1 MSSDNL
7 SLKAGTVCATCNN
20 PDPCLQSIEVGE
32 FDGRTHIWPV
42 ESSIK
47 LSLVD
52 QGQGVKGWFSVESK
66 CGKPD
71 CPQATLNYDNTA
83 KKLSAGICNAETL
96 YFKEPNSLS
105 YDNINVGSLWSYLNN
120 IITPK
125 DVFSE
130 PHSYLLSVQGCIEQ
144 ITPVALDVYP
154 SVQLHVATA
163 FVYELA
169 GRERTWKERRDEQK
183 KHSILMHKVRP
194 KDGNQLRGGWTVH
207 TDQFAITNKSQLT
220 LDYALNIC
228 GVDYSD
234 KFSHKT
240 KVLKTVKTLE
250 QISKIEQFV
259 SNMQNHLLPDP
270 FSSKNDRSFKPLQ
283 IIFNPISIGLAYTYE
298 RLENN
303 ATGTHYIGFNSEP
316 FISISIKADIIQLI
330 AAYARSEKIVGKCRE
345 IVKENLNVESY
356 LQFTAS
362 ASMDIGAAYSKNEW
376 AFKFGDNNKLSGSA
390 LGVISFF
397 VKAKMLF
404 IKVSLTATGTAKTS
418 FGLALDEH
426 EYGLDLVCYHD
437 GITAE
442 VEILADFSAEEDM
455 GKAKAK
461 KKKKENEDAKKDEDD
476 SNKDNDL
483 EYKETIVLG
492 APLKIDES
500 KARINIFGSPRK
512 ML

>member
-220 LDYALNIC
+220 LDL
-228 GVDYSD
+228 S
-234 KFSHKT
+234 
-240 KVLKTVKTLE
+240 
-250 QISKIEQFV
+250 
-259 SNMQNHLLPDP
+259 
-270 FSSKNDRSFKPLQ
+270 
-283 IIFNPISIGLAYTYE
+283 
-298 RLENN
+298 
-303 ATGTHYIGFNSEP
+303 
-316 FISISIKADIIQLI
+316 LI
-330 AAYARSEKIVGKCRE
+330 HI
-345 IVKENLNVESY
+345 
-356 LQFTAS
+356 
-362 ASMDIGAAYSKNEW
+362 
-376 AFKFGDNNKLSGSA
+376 
-390 LGVISFF
+390 
-397 VKAKMLF
+397 
-404 IKVSLTATGTAKTS
+404 
-418 FGLALDEH
+418 
-426 EYGLDLVCYHD
+426 
-437 GITAE
+437 
-442 VEILADFSAEEDM
+442 
-455 GKAKAK
+455 
-461 KKKKENEDAKKDEDD
+461 
-476 SNKDNDL
+476 
-483 EYKETIVLG
+483 
-492 APLKIDES
+492 
-500 KARINIFGSPRK
+500 
-512 ML
+512 